1 VLFYVLKKSMQLMHP
16 FMPFITEEIWDK
28 IKGRNDNLILV
39 SPWPAA
45 RPDFDFTAESEET
58 TLFQEIVYWIRNI
71 RGEMNVPPDKKSS
84 VVFKTA
90 SEMIAAIIK
99 REGVHIKALAKV
111 DAITMDVNYAPSGTD
126 ASAVMNDIEIFMPLK
141 GLIDFDKERAR
152 IDKEIARA
160 RIELDKV
167 EKKLANENFTS
178 KAPAEVI
185 ENEKTKQ
192 AEYAEMLQKLEQ
204 SRAKFN

>member
-1 VLFYVLKKSMQLMHP
+1 
-16 FMPFITEEIWDK
+16 MPFITEEIWDK
-28 IKGRNDNLILV
+28 IKGGNDNLILV

-45 RPDFDFTAESEET
+45 RPDFDFVAESEET

-111 DAITMDVNYAPSGTD
+111 DNITMDVNYAPSGTD

-160 RIELDKV
+160 RTELDKV
-167 EKKLANENFTS
+167 EKKLANENFTG

-185 ENEKTKQ
+185 ENEKVKRND
-192 AEYAEMLQKLEQ
+192 YAEMLSKLEK